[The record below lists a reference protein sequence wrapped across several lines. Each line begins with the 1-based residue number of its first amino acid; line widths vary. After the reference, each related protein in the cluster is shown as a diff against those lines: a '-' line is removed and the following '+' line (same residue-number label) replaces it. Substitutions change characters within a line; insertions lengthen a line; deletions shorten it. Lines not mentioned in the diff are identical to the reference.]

1 MKLIITTAMALQLL
15 ILLSCNNSSSDAWAV
30 DQQGNTLRASDGTQY
45 TCRIISAGPK
55 GKSRFNAVTIWSLK
69 AGVPI
74 IPIHTKVGD
83 SSCVQLAGFTL
94 SEDQFGS
101 VLVISDRH
109 GYLRITD
116 TKIIKPWNDLLDDNS
131 LKDDERIAQFYQLI
145 DVHK

>member
-1 MKLIITTAMALQLL
+1 MKLIIATALALQLL
-15 ILLSCNNSSSDAWAV
+15 ILLSCNNSSDAWEV
-30 DQQGNTLRASDGTQY
+30 DQQGNTLQSSDGTQY
-45 TCRIISAGPK
+45 TCHIISAGPK
-55 GKSRFNAVTIWSLK
+55 GKSHFNAVTIWSHK

-74 IPIHTKVGD
+74 IPIHTKAGD

-116 TKIIKPWNDLLDDNS
+116 TKIIKPWNDLLDDNA